1 MGKPSSTSEQA
12 RLTTLFSQVRDAVVL
27 LDREGKVQFW
37 NREAARLFGL
47 KANEILNKDY
57 LEALPPELQRVQQ
70 RMIRRALEGFD
81 TYTEWESKR
90 PDGSIIWLE
99 GDFRPMHGELG
110 ETRGVVVVIHDI
122 TKIRAEENAR
132 QASEDRLRE
141 ICENFP
147 GAVFQAQ
154 LSNEGVFTFTFFS
167 GGIHTLTEASHDEIN
182 HALQHDTPLL
192 TQDTRIGFIEAFRES
207 ATSLLPCD
215 MEFSLTA
222 LRTGQT
228 KWLRVRS
235 TPKRNEDESTTWNGV
250 MIDVTDRIR
259 SGEALRESEARYRL
273 MTENVTDLICRLS
286 PTGDIQ
292 FVSPACQTL
301 LGNTPSELVGLNW
314 HDVVHMDDQES
325 VTKSYRLVV
334 TGQGPQTLAYRLRR
348 KDGSLVWVET
358 SSRAVLD
365 GQTVREV
372 ISVTRDIEDR
382 KKLEAKIGNALKME
396 AVGRLAGGVAH
407 DFNNLLTII
416 NGFSEMLLKN
426 VERQEATRSLGQI
439 KEIRTAGERA
449 SGLVRQLLA
458 FGRQQIQ
465 TRTRVNLNQVVN
477 ESANLLSR
485 LIGEDITLKTELTP
499 DLGQILADIT
509 QLDQV
514 LMNLVV
520 NARDALPDGGKIT
533 LRTSNV
539 EIKKENKFPDEV
551 RPGQYVLLEVEDDGC
566 GMDEKTISRIFEPFF
581 TTKDVGKGT
590 GLGLAM
596 VYGIVKQSEGHIN
609 VESRIDD
616 GTTFRIYLPRL
627 ESSDPKLP
635 TLGKRR
641 PDTVFVGRETI
652 LLVEDDPSVRK
663 VVASLIQSL
672 GYRVVEATG
681 GMEALRTCRE
691 YTGTIHLL
699 LTDVVMPLMNG
710 RELADRVKR
719 ILPGI
724 KVLFMSG
731 YTDDSI
737 LRHGVL
743 DEGVAFINKPISHE
757 SLARKLQE
765 VLQTPELVAHG

>member
-27 LDREGKVQFW
+27 LDREGRIQFW
-37 NREAARLFGL
+37 NREAGRLFGYR
-47 KANEILNKDY
+47 ANEVLNKVY
-57 LEALPPELQRVQQ
+57 LDLLPVEFQRVQQ

-81 TYTEWESKR
+81 SYTEWESQR
-90 PDGSIIWLE
+90 QDGSRIWLE

-110 ETRGVVVVIHDI
+110 EIRGVVVVIHDI

-132 QASEDRLRE
+132 QASEARLRE
-141 ICENFP
+141 ICDNFP
-147 GAVFQAQ
+147 GAVFQAMM
-154 LSNEGVFTFTFFS
+154 NPEGVFSFTFFS
-167 GGIHTLTEASHDEIN
+167 VGILALVEANQEEIN
-182 HALQHDTPLL
+182 QAFFEQNSCLCPNHQTLL
-192 TQDTRIGFIEAFRES
+192 LDAFRES
-207 ATSLLPCD
+207 ANTLLPCD
-215 MEFSLTA
+215 LELNITT
-222 LRTGQT
+222 RQT
-228 KWLRVRS
+228 QQNKWLRVRA
-235 TPKRNEDESTTWNGV
+235 TPKRNEDGSTTWNGV

-286 PTGDIQ
+286 PSGEIQ
-292 FVSPACQTL
+292 FVSPACESL
-301 LGNTPSELVGLNW
+301 LGFTPTELVGLNW
-314 HDVVHMDDQES
+314 HDIVYAEDQEN
-325 VTKSYRLVV
+325 VAKSFRQVV
-334 TGQGPQTLAYRLRR
+334 TGQGPQILAYRLRR
-348 KDGSLVWVET
+348 KDQSLVWVES
-358 SSRAVLD
+358 SSRAILD
-365 GQTVREV
+365 RYHVREV

-396 AVGRLAGGVAH
+396 AVGRLAGGIAH
-407 DFNNLLTII
+407 DFNNLLTVI

-426 VERQEATRSLGQI
+426 LEHQDTSRSLSQV

-465 TRTRVNLNQVVN
+465 TRTRVNLNQVVTD
-477 ESANLLSR
+477 SANLLSR
-485 LIGEDITLKTELTP
+485 LIGEDITLKTELSP
-499 DLGQILADIT
+499 DLGLILADVT

-520 NARDALPDGGKIT
+520 NARDALPDGGQII

-539 EIKKENKFPDEV
+539 EIKREHRFPDDV
-551 RPGQYVLLEVEDDGC
+551 RPGQYVMLEVEDDGC
-566 GMDEKTISRIFEPFF
+566 GMDEKIMSRIFEPFF

-596 VYGIVKQSEGHIN
+596 VYGIVKQSEGHIS
-609 VESRIDD
+609 VESRVND
-616 GTTFRIYLPRL
+616 GTKFRIYLPRL
-627 ESSDPKLP
+627 GTVDSKTPLP
-635 TLGKRR
+635 MKKR
-641 PDTVFVGRETI
+641 PDTVFIGRETI
-652 LLVEDDPSVRK
+652 LLVEDDSSVRK

-699 LTDVVMPLMNG
+699 LTDVVMPMMNG
-710 RELADRVKR
+710 RELADRVKK

-743 DEGVAFINKPISHE
+743 DEGVSFINKPISHE

-765 VLQTPELVAHG
+765 VLQTPELVS